1 MGFYLLE
8 YISGCQHHQTD
19 LALLTPREAGDG
31 RGRSSLAPQYGP
43 RAETV
48 RMVPLRLGVLP
59 RSWWDNAAALGET
72 EL

>member
-31 RGRSSLAPQYGP
+31 RGRVPTGASVWPTGRDRQNGP
-43 RAETV
+43 VEAG
-48 RMVPLRLGVLP
+48 GVASVLV
-59 RSWWDNAAALGET
+59 G
-72 EL
+72 